1 MNAALFATLMACN
14 EKHSSCKTLIRDF
27 HRSVYCHIRCEVW
40 CWRKSTD
47 CQNCKCSK
55 PSFHFQKMR
64 PQWELKFLSIRF
76 TKHVDVTHSRT
87 DGGKEV
93 ASVMPIKI
101 LKGRIWWSSRC
112 VWTPIYICMYICFYL
127 QWLHCWLCDQDHSC
141 LQNGRPVFKIVLYWP
156 VYGHVMTIC
165 PSLEKLPL
173 VNVFIY
179 IH

>member
-1 MNAALFATLMACN
+1 MRSILVVKLSLETFTGQCTVTLGVKFDAEESLQIAKIVN
-14 EKHSSCKTLIRDF
+14 
-27 HRSVYCHIRCEVW
+27 VP
-40 CWRKSTD
+40 
-47 CQNCKCSK
+47 K

-76 TKHVDVTHSRT
+76 AKHVDVTHSRT

-101 LKGRIWWSSRC
+101 LKGRIWWPSRC